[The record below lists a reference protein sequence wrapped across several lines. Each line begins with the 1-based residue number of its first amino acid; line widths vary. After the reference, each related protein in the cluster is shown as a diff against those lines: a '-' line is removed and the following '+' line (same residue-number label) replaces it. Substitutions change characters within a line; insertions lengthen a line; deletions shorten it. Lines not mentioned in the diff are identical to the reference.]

1 MRTIKNYVRAALP
14 MLLGCLLFA
23 ACSDDDIAEK
33 GVKEGLPASLT
44 FKMVV
49 PDLDDAVVTRAG
61 VEQETALNQLMFLFY
76 KKSDT
81 SKPAFAKVI
90 DQLAERLLLV

>member
-1 MRTIKNYVRAALP
+1 M
-14 MLLGCLLFA
+14 
-23 ACSDDDIAEK
+23 
-33 GVKEGLPASLT
+33 KEGLPASLT

-49 PDLDDAVVTRAG
+49 PDLNDAVVTRAG

-81 SKPAFAKVI
+81 SKPALQGLSTSWANIQSAVI
-90 DQLAERLLLV
+90 VKMNPTVSIR